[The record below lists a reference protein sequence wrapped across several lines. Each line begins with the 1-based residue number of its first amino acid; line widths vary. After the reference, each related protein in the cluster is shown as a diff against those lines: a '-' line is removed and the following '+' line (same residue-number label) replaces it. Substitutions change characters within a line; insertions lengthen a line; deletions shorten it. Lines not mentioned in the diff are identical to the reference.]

1 MLPMSNETLNLG
13 GAPINFNEG
22 AAATAVTVTA
32 TQNGSPEGTIPIG
45 IPDTTIPSQLTAPVP
60 PEATTVAPKPE
71 EEQPNFNNDV
81 PTDAEPAMEEVVDN
95 EAELPPE
102 ADPLA
107 AVGVYTDA
115 PKVEEHTVIKASD
128 PIETVVAAAGAARV
142 GVISATAIADAPIEE
157 RTTAPEAPAEEKIV
171 DELKTPET
179 SKATPDPNEGVLRRE
194 FGNLFNGSQSS
205 RRSTSDDAG
214 IDLLFNA
221 VVTGS
226 KEDHDN
232 YVDSFKTDEELNKA
246 VRQHGSFAEA
256 LSEVGQHGWNHS
268 NMHDSLK
275 DQLSN
280 NDTYKK
286 LAKPSDVVRDFFTHG
301 AKFTSDNPQSLSGKK
316 ARIAVMARMRGLF
329 KVNLLNSGFYLILR
343 APQVAELQEFASSVS
358 IEASEFGRELG
369 NHFGLCADVFIKAKF
384 MELLEDYNLIVESNF
399 VDINKKG
406 ALAENL
412 SFFDY
417 DVIMW
422 ALVSLMYRNGL
433 HTRIACTHCRT
444 ETPDAL
450 VDVSSTKWINTDL
463 YTEEMINYWSEKV
476 DANGKPIM
484 RTARDLKN
492 YRERIVPMTRRVVQ
506 NHGDSKIALV
516 LKDPSMARFLNFGER
531 FMNDLNKT
539 LHGPTRLREKQ
550 MEIKATLH
558 LFQMFAP
565 WVKELEILDENDR
578 VVMRTDDMDAITDTL
593 DIGMQKEF
601 NLLKEINTY
610 MGEARVNH
618 IGTFS
623 IQCPNCG
630 AKPETGLDNFFPL
643 DVETIFFALSCR
655 P

>member
-1 MLPMSNETLNLG
+1 MSNETLNLG

-22 AAATAVTVTA
+22 ATASAVTVTVA
-32 TQNGSPEGTIPIG
+32 QNGSPEGTIPILKAD
-45 IPDTTIPSQLTAPVP
+45 PSVPSQLSAPVP
-60 PEATTVAPKPE
+60 NEGAIITSKPD

-81 PTDAEPAMEEVVDN
+81 PADAEPAMEEVIDN

-102 ADPLA
+102 EDPLA
-107 AVGVYTDA
+107 AVGIYTDA
-115 PKVEEHTVIKASD
+115 PKVDERPVVKATD
-128 PIETVVAAAGAARV
+128 PIETVIAASGGARI
-142 GVISATAIADAPIEE
+142 GVVSATAINDGPIEE
-157 RTTAPEAPAEEKIV
+157 RTAPEALAEEKIV
-171 DELKTPET
+171 DEVKTPEAP
-179 SKATPDPNEGVLRRE
+179 KAAPDPNEGVLRRE
-194 FGNLFNGSQSS
+194 FGNLFNGSQASK
-205 RRSTSDDAG
+205 RSTSDDAG

-226 KEDHDN
+226 REDHDN

-268 NMHDSLK
+268 NMHDSLI
-275 DQLSN
+275 DQLAA
-280 NDTYKK
+280 NDIYKK

-301 AKFTSDNPQSLSGKK
+301 AKFSSDNPQNLSGKK

-384 MELLEDYNLIVESNF
+384 IELLEDYNLIVESNF

-412 SFFDY
+412 SYFDY

-476 DANGKPIM
+476 DENGKPIM

-506 NHGDSKIALV
+506 QHGDSKIALV
-516 LKDPSMARFLNFGER
+516 LKDPSMARFLNFGEK

-565 WVKELEILDENDR
+565 WIKELEILDENDR

>member
-1 MLPMSNETLNLG
+1 MSNETLNLG
-13 GAPINFNEG
+13 GSPISFNEG
-22 AAATAVTVTA
+22 ATAVAVTVTK
-32 TQNGSPEGTIPIG
+32 NESPEGTIPIVK
-45 IPDTTIPSQLTAPVP
+45 PDTPITASAP
-60 PEATTVAPKPE
+60 PPQPATTVAPEPE
-71 EEQPNFNNDV
+71 KEQPNFNNDV
-81 PTDAEPAMEEVVDN
+81 PADAEPAMEEVVDN
-95 EAELPPE
+95 DAELPLE
-102 ADPLA
+102 TDPLA
-107 AVGVYTDA
+107 AVGIYTDA
-115 PKVEEHTVIKASD
+115 PEVEERPVVKASD
-128 PIETVVAAAGAARV
+128 PIAAVVEAAGGARI
-142 GVISATAIADAPIEE
+142 GVVSATAINDAPVEE
-157 RTTAPEAPAEEKIV
+157 RTAVPETPAEETVEEVKTPEAPKV
-171 DELKTPET
+171 PEAP
-179 SKATPDPNEGVLRRE
+179 KATPDPNEGMLRRE
-194 FGNLFNGSQSS
+194 FGNLFNGAQASK
-205 RRSTSDDAG
+205 RSTSDDAG

-226 KEDHDN
+226 REDHDN

-275 DQLSN
+275 EQLST

-369 NHFGLCADVFIKAKF
+369 NHFGLCADVFIKSKF
-384 MELLEDYNLIVESNF
+384 IELLEDYNLIVESNF

-476 DANGKPIM
+476 DENGKPIM

-516 LKDPSMARFLNFGER
+516 LKDPSMARFLNFGEK

>member
-1 MLPMSNETLNLG
+1 MSNETLNLG
-13 GAPINFNEG
+13 GAPISFKEG
-22 AAATAVTVTA
+22 ATAVAVTVTKE
-32 TQNGSPEGTIPIG
+32 SPEGTIPLAK
-45 IPDTTIPSQLTAPVP
+45 PDTTIPSQLTSPVL
-60 PEATTVAPKPE
+60 PETATVAPKPE

-81 PTDAEPAMEEVVDN
+81 PADAEPAMEEVIDN
-95 EAELPPE
+95 DAELPPE
-102 ADPLA
+102 DDPLA
-107 AVGVYTDA
+107 AVGIYTDV
-115 PKVEEHTVIKASD
+115 PEVEERPVVKAADPLETVIAAS
-128 PIETVVAAAGAARV
+128 GAARI
-142 GVISATAIADAPIEE
+142 GVVSATAISDGPIEE
-157 RTTAPEAPAEEKIV
+157 RTVPEVPAKEKIV
-171 DELKTPET
+171 EEAKAPET
-179 SKATPDPNEGVLRRE
+179 PKATPDPNEGMLRRE
-194 FGNLFNGSQSS
+194 FGNLFNGSQTSK
-205 RRSTSDDAG
+205 RSTSDDAG

-226 KEDHDN
+226 REDHDN
-232 YVDSFKTDEELNKA
+232 YVDSFKTDDELNKA

-268 NMHDSLK
+268 NMHDSLM
-275 DQLSN
+275 DQLSA
-280 NDTYKK
+280 NDIYKK

-301 AKFTSDNPQSLSGKK
+301 AKFTSDNPQNLTGKK

-384 MELLEDYNLIVESNF
+384 IELLEDYNLIVESNF

-412 SFFDY
+412 SYFDY

-476 DANGKPIM
+476 DENGKPIM

-506 NHGDSKIALV
+506 KHGDSKIALV
-516 LKDPSMARFLNFGER
+516 LKDPSMARFLNFGEK

-565 WVKELEILDENDR
+565 WIKELEILDENDR